1 VSDQLDRDRIE
12 RDLDLNLLVEA
23 GAGSGKTTSL
33 VARLVALV
41 VRGTP
46 VHQVAAVTFTRQ
58 AAAEL
63 RERFQEQLEKEARGA
78 TDLDRRRRLAA
89 ALAELDRAF
98 LGTIHAF
105 AARLL
110 REQALEAGV
119 DPAFTELDAAG
130 MLAEQEQ
137 FWDRWLERLHR
148 DNDPD
153 LIELADLGVEPL
165 ALLEGFRTV
174 AGQPDVEW
182 PGPASPAPDPAVAV
196 ARMRKLVE
204 RSLVLMPAGEP
215 VAGWDELQRLV
226 RQMAFLERTRG
237 TDRLPDAM
245 HALALVKPSRC
256 KPTQNRWSTDK
267 DGKAAAKALGGAWQE
282 FEASVVAPLLAR
294 WREHR
299 YGPVMRLLRRA
310 AAAFQ
315 EERRRAG
322 RLGFEDLLAFAAR
335 LLRENPG
342 VRRGLGERYRY
353 LLVDEFQD
361 TDPLQAALCFLLASD
376 PEEGD
381 DWRTVTPRPGALFV
395 VGDPKQSIYRF
406 RRADLGTYTFVRQ
419 RFGEIGEILHLT
431 RNFRSVPP
439 VADLVNAHF
448 PGVFPETATE
458 LQAPFAPM
466 EATQDA
472 NAGDG
477 IYRYVVRMDGSGRN
491 KGDVVAADAAQVAGW
506 IAEQVAS
513 GRIPPGEF
521 MILTQRK
528 AELAAYAS
536 AIAAHGIPVI
546 TSGAELQQEREL
558 RELVLLL
565 RLLADPGNSVLLVA
579 VLEGIFVGLSPE
591 ELYAARRERLELQI
605 HRPPRDGSGTVA
617 EALLMLHRWW
627 HASRHLPSDQLLD
640 RVLDDTGLLPYAVSQ
655 PLGEER
661 AGALLHLVET
671 VRQSE
676 QGMTGLRGMIEV
688 LEVALESEE
697 GVPVLRPGRGDAVRV
712 MNLHK
717 AKGLEAA
724 VVILAAPVK
733 ASTPEPRRHVSRGPE
748 GQATGWLQVTMGGG
762 SRPEVLAQPPE
773 WAELAAVESAL
784 LEAERDR
791 LLYVATTRPKRM
803 LLVAEREDPQDSG
816 LWGRLASVLSDQAA
830 LLGLPERPL
839 PTRPATQVASL
850 ELLDR
855 QRDLCRQRKERRVI
869 TVEVTTVT
877 RSLRQDHEIQRSY
890 DWSLPRDA
898 HANLRARGDAIHRVI
913 EAKGRGRAGASL
925 RAFAVVAAR
934 ELELDAAEVDG
945 ILAAADGITGQPEW
959 RALQAGSA
967 EYELPVMLAETGD
980 GVTRLTEGVID
991 AVVETDGVW
1000 RIFDWKSGRANGER
1014 WEEKQRRYQQQVDRY
1029 QEILRAAGL
1038 RAEGATVVRVR
1049 GG

>member
-1 VSDQLDRDRIE
+1 MSDQFDRDRIA

-41 VRGTP
+41 VSGTP

-63 RERFQEQLEKEARGA
+63 RERFQEKLEEEARGA
-78 TDLDRRRRLAA
+78 TDPGRRTRLAG

-110 REQALEAGV
+110 REQALEAGI
-119 DPAFTELDAAG
+119 DPTFTELDAAG

-137 FWDRWLERLHR
+137 FWDLWVERLHR

-182 PGPASPAPDPAVAV
+182 PGPASPAPDPAVAI
-196 ARMRKLVE
+196 ARLRKLVE
-204 RSLVLMPAGEP
+204 RSVTLMPSGEP
-215 VAGWDELQRLV
+215 AAGWCELQRLI
-226 RQMAFLERTRG
+226 RQVAFLERTRG

-245 HALALVKPSRC
+245 HALALVKPARC
-256 KPTQNRWSTDK
+256 KPTQNRWSADK
-267 DGKAAAKALGGAWQE
+267 EGKAAAKALGEAWQE
-282 FEASVVAPLLAR
+282 FESSVVAPLLAR

-335 LLRENPG
+335 LLRENPA
-342 VRRGLGERYRY
+342 VRRGLGERYRH

-361 TDPLQAALCFLLASD
+361 TDPLQAELCFLLASD
-376 PEEGD
+376 PDEGS
-381 DWRTVTPRPGALFV
+381 DWRTVSPRPGALFV

-419 RFGEIGEILHLT
+419 RFEEIGEILRLT

-439 VADLVNAHF
+439 VAALVNAHF
-448 PGVFPETATE
+448 PAVFPGTATE

-466 EATQDA
+466 DATQDT
-472 NAGDG
+472 NHGDG
-477 IYRYVVRMDGSGRN
+477 IYRYVVRTDGSGRT
-491 KGDVVAADAAQVAGW
+491 KGNVVAADAAQVAGW
-506 IAEQVAS
+506 VAEQVAS
-513 GRIPPGEF
+513 GRIPPSEF
-521 MILTQRK
+521 MILTPRK

-591 ELYAARRERLELQI
+591 QLHAARRERLELQI
-605 HRPPRDGSGTVA
+605 QRPPREASGKVA
-617 EALLMLHRWW
+617 KALLMLHRWW
-627 HASRHLPSDQLLD
+627 HASRRLSSDQLLD
-640 RVLDDTGLLPYAVSQ
+640 RILDDTGLLPYAVSQ

-688 LEVALESEE
+688 LQQALDSED

-748 GQATGWLQVTMGGG
+748 GQATGWLQVTVGGG

-773 WAELAAVESAL
+773 WAALAADESAL

-803 LLVAEREDPQDSG
+803 LLVAEREDGQDSG
-816 LWGRLASVLSDQAA
+816 LWGRLAPVLSEQAT
-830 LLGLPERPL
+830 LLELPERSV
-839 PTRPATQVASL
+839 PTRSGTQVTSL
-850 ELLDR
+850 ELLDK
-855 QRDLCRQRKERRVI
+855 QRDLCHARKERRVP
-869 TVEVTTVT
+869 TFEVTTVT
-877 RSLRQDHEIQRSY
+877 RSLRQDRDIQRSY
-890 DWSLPRDA
+890 DLPLPRDE
-898 HANLRARGDAIHRVI
+898 HAGLRARGDAIHRVL
-913 EAKGRGRAGASL
+913 EAKGRGRTGASL
-925 RAFAVVAAR
+925 RAFAVVVAR
-934 ELELDAAEVDG
+934 ELELEAAEVDG
-945 ILAAADGITGQPEW
+945 ILAAADGITGQPAW

-967 EYELPVMLAETGD
+967 EYELPVMLAEMVD

-1000 RIFDWKSGRANGER
+1000 QIFDWKSGRTDGER
-1014 WEEKQRRYQQQVDRY
+1014 WEDKLRRYQQQVDRY
-1029 QEILRAAGL
+1029 QEILQAAGL
-1038 RAEGATVVRVR
+1038 RAEGATVVKVR